1 MSGGLYFAAVSA
13 VLISGCAADYLNHY
27 ETVTLA
33 TGDTNNAIMLLQTA
47 DPFNPNSNNTH
58 IEGDGQ
64 RIAGAAQRYRGVAAT
79 AGVVPT
85 SKVGLVCAGGSG
97 NNREAMERV
106 KRFRRQPG
114 CHRWPAVPMR
124 LVFVTVAAV
133 AAYITQYAIQRG
145 ERVQLAVSNW
155 IGPCQLQSRAALRL
169 STAIPARSLASA
181 SVLTALTRRRAGVL
195 PTMPRA
201 SSTCVRRAA
210 EALDT
215 FLAASRPLHCSF
227 VDAIAT
233 VGLSAIVSGP
243 TVAAFSSGL

>member
-1 MSGGLYFAAVSA
+1 MSGGLYFTAVSA

-64 RIAGAAQRYRGVAAT
+64 RIAGVAQRYRGVAAT

-85 SKVGLVCAGGSG
+85 SKVGLDCAGGSG

-155 IGPCQLQSRAALRL
+155 IGPLPAPIEGRASIIDGDTVEIAGQRIRFNGIDAPESGHIADDAKGFEYLR
-169 STAIPARSLASA
+169 TARCRGTGHLPGRIPAP
-181 SVLTALTRRRAGVL
+181 AL
-195 PTMPRA
+195 
-201 SSTCVRRAA
+201 
-210 EALDT
+210 
-215 FLAASRPLHCSF
+215 
-227 VDAIAT
+227 
-233 VGLSAIVSGP
+233 
-243 TVAAFSSGL
+243 